1 MHPNSN
7 TVDAPALSIAGVD
20 PELGFA
26 GGETQVLGLT
36 IALAGA
42 GHRAE
47 LICDPAG
54 RLWERAIAAGIRCH
68 PLRIRNAID
77 LSAGIRL
84 RAILKRERYDVV
96 HFHTSRAHS
105 MAPFARGFARA
116 LVVTRRMDYRPN
128 RVFAPYLYNRAVD
141 GVVAISGGVADSL
154 AAAGVDRQRVTVVPS
169 GVDCGRFRPP
179 TPEATRR
186 CARIALGISDG
197 EFVISAVG
205 ALEPRK
211 GHRYLIEA
219 VAQLA
224 ITASSVK
231 LKCFIA
237 GQGSIRGEL
246 ERAIAQ
252 LGCTES
258 VKLLGRIDDPRELL
272 WASDVFAMPSLKEG
286 LGVAA
291 LEAMASALPVIAS
304 DVGGLREVVEDDRTG
319 IIVPPANPEAIA
331 SAIGRLAQSTGLR
344 SQMGA
349 AARARAVENYSMAT
363 MAARTL
369 ALYRAC
375 VRKTREKRKK
385 EQSHMKSM
393 TGFGRAIAEQDGT
406 RVIAEVRALNQRFFE
421 LKLAVPRGWGE
432 HEAEI
437 RKTVQNVVARGRV
450 EIFIKSVAL
459 KPPPVRLEVNDR
471 LANLYVAELRRLGKQ
486 LHLNGNPDIGSIL
499 NRPEIF
505 HVVEEEH
512 DSARGIQAWP
522 QGFGSRV
529 ESAGCRAGA
538 RRAQRAQGFR
548 GAGSQYRSGGAEN

>member
-1 MHPNSN
+1 MTPIAQPDDPIQVPPISN

-36 IALAGA
+36 IALAAG

-54 RLWERAIAAGIRCH
+54 RLWDRAIAAGIRCH

-77 LSAGIRL
+77 LAAGIRL

-96 HFHTSRAHS
+96 HFHTARAHS

-116 LVVTRRMDYRPN
+116 LLATRRMDYRPN

-141 GVVAISGGVADSL
+141 GVVAISGGVVDSL
-154 AAAGVDRQRVTVVPS
+154 AAAGVDRQRVTVVHS
-169 GVDCGRFRPP
+169 GVDRHRFHPP
-179 TPEATRR
+179 TPEERVH
-186 CARIALGISDG
+186 ARIALGISFG

-219 VAQLA
+219 IAQFAL
-224 ITASSVK
+224 TAPSAR

-237 GQGSIRGEL
+237 GHGSIRGEL
-246 ERAIAQ
+246 EREIAK
-252 LGCTES
+252 LGCAER
-258 VKLLGRIDDPRELL
+258 VKLLGRIDDPHELL
-272 WASDVFAMPSLKEG
+272 WASDALAMPSLKEG

-304 DVGGLREVVEDDRTG
+304 DVGGLREVVEDERTG

-331 SAIGRLAQSTGLR
+331 SAIGRLADSPALR

-375 VRKTREKRKK
+375 VRKTR
-385 EQSHMKSM
+385 
-393 TGFGRAIAEQDGT
+393 GG
-406 RVIAEVRALNQRFFE
+406 
-421 LKLAVPRGWGE
+421 
-432 HEAEI
+432 
-437 RKTVQNVVARGRV
+437 RGRV
-450 EIFIKSVAL
+450 T
-459 KPPPVRLEVNDR
+459 
-471 LANLYVAELRRLGKQ
+471 
-486 LHLNGNPDIGSIL
+486 
-499 NRPEIF
+499 
-505 HVVEEEH
+505 
-512 DSARGIQAWP
+512 
-522 QGFGSRV
+522 
-529 ESAGCRAGA
+529 
-538 RRAQRAQGFR
+538 
-548 GAGSQYRSGGAEN
+548 